1 METPTSTR
9 FNIRCC
15 ARAAFSIAAFAAAYV
30 CLLPIESF
38 AAEEGALL
46 SGRVTDSSG
55 GALVGIPVKAYR
67 ENSTITVVVYTDS
80 GGEYAFPIWSDL
92 IPGSHAVSIELAD
105 FEHVTREA
113 VALSDGQVTQ
123 VNFTLQSRQPSLS
136 DATASEII
144 MALPG
149 TNDQKVLL
157 AQCSNCHTLQ
167 RTLITPHT
175 KDEWAQIIRQ
185 MAGERAASTNTPETR
200 AYGQQR
206 FIEPLAEYLASIRGP
221 GSSDAIPFQLRPRPT
236 DEESTNLVVT
246 EYDLPRGGSWELYM
260 LRGDRRFVWPHD
272 VIVDENYAWYT
283 DHYSPVLGRLD
294 TKTGEVTEFTYS
306 LSFGEVEDVS
316 AGQARAGQR
325 IVGSHDI
332 LFDPQGNV
340 VFSMGGMGGNT
351 FRFDPRTEQFTH
363 WPDGDNMYGMDSA
376 GNAWYTPPS
385 GNLYMLDLNS
395 GEVTEYPIPTND
407 GVYDMDVDSQGRSII
422 NIWRNA
428 KIGVFDP
435 QTQKYSEYR
444 TPTPE
449 AGPRRGEIDA
459 QDRLWVALYYAGR
472 IARFDPDTG
481 EFKEFPLIPGTQAY
495 DPPYAAPYTTSV
507 DNENQ
512 FVWTTDFY
520 SNRIFRIDMNSED
533 VTEYFMPGPYE
544 VRDLT
549 VESGTERPTLWIP
562 SYRPPSK
569 IVKVQIR

>member
-1 METPTSTR
+1 
-9 FNIRCC
+9 
-15 ARAAFSIAAFAAAYV
+15 
-30 CLLPIESF
+30 
-38 AAEEGALL
+38 
-46 SGRVTDSSG
+46 
-55 GALVGIPVKAYR
+55 
-67 ENSTITVVVYTDS
+67 
-80 GGEYAFPIWSDL
+80 
-92 IPGSHAVSIELAD
+92 
-105 FEHVTREA
+105 
-113 VALSDGQVTQ
+113 
-123 VNFTLQSRQPSLS
+123 
-136 DATASEII
+136 
-144 MALPG
+144 
-149 TNDQKVLL
+149 
-157 AQCSNCHTLQ
+157 
-167 RTLITPHT
+167 
-175 KDEWAQIIRQ
+175 
-185 MAGERAASTNTPETR
+185 
-200 AYGQQR
+200 
-206 FIEPLAEYLASIRGP
+206 
-221 GSSDAIPFQLRPRPT
+221 
-236 DEESTNLVVT
+236 
-246 EYDLPRGGSWELYM
+246 
-260 LRGDRRFVWPHD
+260 
-272 VIVDENYAWYT
+272 
-283 DHYSPVLGRLD
+283 
-294 TKTGEVTEFTYS
+294 
-306 LSFGEVEDVS
+306 
-316 AGQARAGQR
+316 
-325 IVGSHDI
+325 
-332 LFDPQGNV
+332 
-340 VFSMGGMGGNT
+340 
-351 FRFDPRTEQFTH
+351 
-363 WPDGDNMYGMDSA
+363 
-376 GNAWYTPPS
+376 
-385 GNLYMLDLNS
+385 MLDLNS

-435 QTQKYSEYR
+435 QTRKYSEYR